1 MVASI
6 DKLVCPVCSGK
17 LTFSEQMLKCD
28 QQHSFDVAREGY
40 VNLLLSQHKQSK
52 DPGDSKEMIKAR
64 AAFHQRGYY
73 QPLATRLSQL
83 VDTVDILDIGCG
95 EGSYAAWIMQA
106 NPTLEYYGV
115 DISKHG
121 IRHAASQNPGATFVI
136 ASNWHLPFGNHSFS
150 RALTIFAP
158 VDQRELSRVLAPQGR
173 WINVTPGK
181 NHLIELRSALYD
193 QVTRIDKQTSLDG
206 WTITNEQ
213 SLSSTIHLDQT
224 SLANLINMTPYAW
237 QAKRSRVAELRD
249 RQEMDLTFDFRITTR
264 LPAVV

>member
-1 MVASI
+1 
-6 DKLVCPVCSGK
+6 
-17 LTFSEQMLKCD
+17 MLKCD
-28 QQHSFDVAREGY
+28 RQHSFDVAREGY

-52 DPGDSKEMIKAR
+52 DPGDSKEMVRAR
-64 AAFHQRGYY
+64 IDFHQQGYY
-73 QPLATRLSQL
+73 QPLATHLSQL
-83 VDTVDILDIGCG
+83 IDTADLLDIGCG
-95 EGSYAAWIMQA
+95 EGSYAAWLMQT

-121 IRHAASQNPGATFVI
+121 IRHAARQNPGATFVI
-136 ASNWHLPFGNHSFS
+136 ASSWHFPFGDHCFS

-158 VDQRELSRVLAPQGR
+158 VDQSELSRVLATEGR

-193 QVTRIDKQTSLDG
+193 EVTPIDKQASFDA
-206 WTITNEQ
+206 WTVTGEQ

-224 SLANLINMTPYAW
+224 SLAHLINMTPYAW

-249 RQEMDLTFDFRITTR
+249 RQEMNLTYDFRITTR
-264 LPAVV
+264 LPTPG